1 MSTKRPFGPSSPSQ
15 SRERKTNMVDYIALL
30 KKEVCPAEGCT
41 EPVAVAFAV
50 SLAAEQLDVV
60 PSSVNL
66 KLSANIIKNALGVG
80 IPGTGMVGIEIA
92 AALGA
97 VIRQSAKKLEV
108 LQGFSAEQLDEA
120 KAMVD
125 AKIIRVEQKQT
136 PEALYIE
143 ASVEADGQTGRVI
156 VCRDHTNVV
165 RVEKNGEVVL
175 DKPISIGECG
185 GEESTGLTVDGIY
198 EFATT
203 VPFEDVKFI
212 LDCVELNTRVS
223 EEGLSG
229 DYGLEVGKRMGAG
242 ANTRG
247 VLLNNLSLRLISAT
261 AAASDARMGGCPLSV
276 MTCAGS
282 GNQGL
287 ASSLPII
294 ELSRVLGSSDEDL
307 ARALVI
313 SDLVVMHIKEYMGR
327 LSPLCGS
334 GIAGGTGACCGMTY
348 LQGGNLPEIK
358 CAVNNMLATLQ
369 GMICDGA
376 KATCALKI
384 AAGTNAAIMSS
395 TLALADIQPS
405 SMDGIVFDDAEQTIQ
420 HTGKL
425 VREGFA
431 TTDEAILS
439 IMLAKQLEN

>member
-1 MSTKRPFGPSSPSQ
+1 
-15 SRERKTNMVDYIALL
+15 MVDYIALL
-30 KKEVCPAEGCT
+30 KKEVVPAEGCT
-41 EPVAVAFAV
+41 EPVAVAFAT
-50 SLAAEQLDVV
+50 SLAAEQLSGA
-60 PSSVNL
+60 PASVEL
-66 KLSANIIKNALGVG
+66 RLSANIIKNALGVG

-97 VIRQSAKKLEV
+97 VLRQSDKGLEV
-108 LQGFSAEQLDEA
+108 LQGFSPAQLDEA
-120 KAMVD
+120 KALVD
-125 AKIIRVEQKQT
+125 ANVIHVEQKQT
-136 PEALYIE
+136 AESLYIE
-143 ASVEADGQTGRVI
+143 AQLTDGTDTSRVI

-165 RVEKNGEVVL
+165 RVEKNNEVLV
-175 DKPISIGECG
+175 DKPISIGEAG
-185 GEESTGLTVDGIY
+185 GEQGTGLTIDGIY
-198 EFATT
+198 DFATT
-203 VPFEDVKFI
+203 VPFGDIAFI
-212 LDCVELNTRVS
+212 LDCVELNSRVS
-223 EEGLSG
+223 QEGLKG
-229 DYGLEVGKRMGAG
+229 NYGLEVGKRMGAG

-247 VLLNNLSLRLISAT
+247 VLLNNLALRLISAT
-261 AAASDARMGGCPLSV
+261 AAGSDARMGGCPLSV

-282 GNQGL
+282 GNQGI
-287 ASSLPII
+287 ASSVPII
-294 ELSRVLGSSDEDL
+294 ELSRVLGSTDEDL

-313 SDLVVMHIKEYMGR
+313 SDLVVIHIKEYMGR

-334 GIAGGTGACCGMTY
+334 GIAGGAGACCGMTY

-395 TLALADIQPS
+395 TLALADVQPS

-439 IMLAKQLEN
+439 IMLAKQLEK

>member
-1 MSTKRPFGPSSPSQ
+1 
-15 SRERKTNMVDYIALL
+15 MVDYIGLL
-30 KKEVCPAEGCT
+30 KKEVVPAQGCT
-41 EPVAVAFAV
+41 EPVAVAYTVAI
-50 SLAAEQLDVV
+50 AAEQLGADAQDVR
-60 PSSVNL
+60 L

-80 IPGTGMVGIEIA
+80 IPGTGTVGIDIA

-97 VIRQSAKKLEV
+97 VIKQSAKKLEV
-108 LQGFSAEQLDEA
+108 LQGFTPEQLERA
-120 KAMVD
+120 KALVD
-125 AKIIRVEQKQT
+125 AHVIHIEQMAT

-143 ASVEADGQTGRVI
+143 AVLTDGTDTSRAI

-165 RVEKNGEVVL
+165 RVEKNGEVLL
-175 DKPISIGECG
+175 DKPISWGAAG
-185 GEESTGLTVDGIY
+185 ADSGTGLTVDGIY

-203 VPFEDVKFI
+203 APFVSIAFI
-212 LDCVELNTRVS
+212 LDCVPLNTRVS
-223 EEGLSG
+223 QEGLANS
-229 DYGLEVGKRMGAG
+229 YGLEVGRRMSAG
-242 ANTRG
+242 SNARG

-294 ELSRVLGSSDEDL
+294 ELARTLGSSDEDL
-307 ARALVI
+307 ARALVM
-313 SDLVVMHIKEYMGR
+313 SDLLVIHIKEYMGR

-358 CAVNNMLATLQ
+358 CAINNMLAKLQ

-384 AAGTNAAIMSS
+384 AAGTNAAITSS

-405 SMDGIVFDDAEQTIQ
+405 SLEGIVFADAEDTISNI
-420 HTGKL
+420 GKL

-439 IMLAKQLEN
+439 IMLAKQLEG

>member
-1 MSTKRPFGPSSPSQ
+1 
-15 SRERKTNMVDYIALL
+15 MVDYIGLL
-30 KKEVCPAEGCT
+30 KKEIVPAQGCT
-41 EPVAVAFAV
+41 EPVAVAYAV
-50 SLAAEQLDVV
+50 SLAAERLGSTATEVR
-60 PSSVNL
+60 L
-66 KLSANIIKNALGVG
+66 RLSANIIKNALGVG

-97 VIRQSAKKLEV
+97 VIRQPAKKLEV
-108 LQGFSAEQLDEA
+108 LQGFTQDQLDEA
-120 KAMVD
+120 KALVD
-125 AKIIRVEQKQT
+125 AHVVRVEQMQT
-136 PEALYIE
+136 PENLYIE
-143 ASVEADGQTGRVI
+143 ALLSGGRDSSRAV

-165 RVEKNGEVVL
+165 RVEKNGEVLL
-175 DKPISIGECG
+175 DKPLSVAG
-185 GEESTGLTVDGIY
+185 GSDDEGTGLTVDGIY
-198 EFATT
+198 EFA
-203 VPFEDVKFI
+203 VMAPFDDIAFI
-212 LDCVELNTRVS
+212 LDCVPLNTRVS
-223 EEGLSG
+223 EEGLRNS
-229 DYGLEVGKRMGAG
+229 YGLEVGRRMSAG
-242 ANTRG
+242 SNARG

-287 ASSLPII
+287 ASSLPVI
-294 ELSRVLGSSDEDL
+294 ELARALGSSDEDL

-313 SDLVVMHIKEYMGR
+313 SDLVVIHIKEYMGR

-334 GIAGGTGACCGMTY
+334 GIAGGAGACCGMTY

-358 CAVNNMLATLQ
+358 CAINNMLATLQ

-384 AAGTNAAIMSS
+384 AAGTNAAITSS

-405 SMDGIVFDDAEQTIQ
+405 SLEGIVFADAEDTIRN
-420 HTGKL
+420 TGKL

-431 TTDEAILS
+431 ATDEAILS
-439 IMLAKQLEN
+439 IMLAKQLEK

>member
-1 MSTKRPFGPSSPSQ
+1 
-15 SRERKTNMVDYIALL
+15 MVDYIGLL
-30 KKEVCPAEGCT
+30 KKEVVPAEGCT

-50 SLAAEQLDVV
+50 SLAAEQLGADATDVR
-60 PSSVNL
+60 L

-97 VIRQSAKKLEV
+97 VVKQSAKRLEV
-108 LQGFSAEQLDEA
+108 LQGFSPEQLAAAKELVEA
-120 KAMVD
+120 HVVH
-125 AKIIRVEQKQT
+125 VEQKAT

-143 ASVEADGQTGRVI
+143 ALLTDGTDTSRVI

-165 RVEKNGEVVL
+165 RVEKNGEVLV
-175 DKPISIGECG
+175 DKPISVGVGDADG
-185 GEESTGLTVDGIY
+185 GTGLTVDGIY

-203 VPFEDVKFI
+203 VPFEDIKFV
-212 LDCVELNTRVS
+212 LDCVPMNTRVS
-223 EEGLSG
+223 EEGLRNS
-229 DYGLEVGKRMGAG
+229 YGLEVGRRMSAG
-242 ANTRG
+242 SNARG

-294 ELSRVLGSSDEDL
+294 ELGRALGSSDEDL
-307 ARALVI
+307 ARALVM
-313 SDLVVMHIKEYMGR
+313 SFLVVMHIKEYMGR

-334 GIAGGTGACCGMTY
+334 GIAGGTGSCCGMTY

-358 CAVNNMLATLQ
+358 CAINNMLATLQ

-384 AAGTNAAIMSS
+384 AAGTNAAITSS

-405 SMDGIVFDDAEQTIQ
+405 SLEGIVFADAEDTIS

>member
-1 MSTKRPFGPSSPSQ
+1 
-15 SRERKTNMVDYIALL
+15 MVDHIALL
-30 KKEVCPAEGCT
+30 KREVVPAQGCT
-41 EPVAVAFAV
+41 EPIAVAFAA
-50 SLAAEQLDVV
+50 SLAAEQL
-60 PSSVNL
+60 PAAPLTIELS
-66 KLSANIIKNALGVG
+66 LSANIIKNALGVG

-97 VIRQSAKKLEV
+97 VVRNSASRLEV
-108 LQGFSAEQLDEA
+108 LKGFSSEQLEQA
-120 KAMVD
+120 KALV
-125 AKIIRVEQKQT
+125 AQGAVVVSQNPTSEQ
-136 PEALYIE
+136 LYID
-143 ASVEADGQTGRVI
+143 ARLVTADGHVARVV

-165 RVEKNGEVVL
+165 RVEKDGEVVL
-175 DKPISIGECG
+175 DKPLSLADTSASG
-185 GEESTGLTVDGIY
+185 GTGLTVDNIY

-203 VPFEDVKFI
+203 VPFDDIAFLLET
-212 LDCVELNTRVS
+212 VEMNSAVS
-223 EEGLSG
+223 VEGLAH
-229 DYGLEVGKRMGAG
+229 DYGLEVGKRMGQGSSA
-242 ANTRG
+242 RG
-247 VLLNNLSLRLISAT
+247 QLLNNMALRLIAAT
-261 AAASDARMGGCPLSV
+261 AAASDARMGGCTMSV

-287 ASSLPII
+287 ASSLPVI
-294 ELSRVLGSSDEDL
+294 ELAHVLGSSDEDL
-307 ARALVI
+307 ARALAISFLLVI
-313 SDLVVMHIKEYMGR
+313 HIKEYMGR

-348 LQGGNLPEIK
+348 LQGGNLPEVK
-358 CAVNNMLATLQ
+358 CAINNMLATLQ

-405 SMDGIVFDDAEQTIQ
+405 SMDGIVFADAEQTIA

-425 VREGFA
+425 VSEGFA

-439 IMLAKQLEN
+439 IMLAKQL

>member
-1 MSTKRPFGPSSPSQ
+1 
-15 SRERKTNMVDYIALL
+15 MVDHIALL
-30 KKEVCPAEGCT
+30 KREVVPAQGCT
-41 EPVAVAFAV
+41 EPIAVAFAA
-50 SLAAEQLDVV
+50 SLAAEQL
-60 PSSVNL
+60 PAAPLTIELS
-66 KLSANIIKNALGVG
+66 LSANIIKNALGVG

-97 VIRQSAKKLEV
+97 VVRNSASRLEV
-108 LQGFSAEQLDEA
+108 LKGFSSEQLEQA
-120 KAMVD
+120 KALV
-125 AKIIRVEQKQT
+125 AQGAVVVSQNPTSEQ
-136 PEALYIE
+136 LYID
-143 ASVEADGQTGRVI
+143 ARLVTADGHVARVV

-165 RVEKNGEVVL
+165 RVEKDGEVVL
-175 DKPISIGECG
+175 DKPLSLADTSASG
-185 GEESTGLTVDGIY
+185 GTGLTVDNIY

-203 VPFEDVKFI
+203 VPFDDIAFLLEA
-212 LDCVELNTRVS
+212 VEMNSAVS
-223 EEGLSG
+223 AEGLAH
-229 DYGLEVGKRMGAG
+229 DYGLEVGKRMGQG
-242 ANTRG
+242 SSSRG
-247 VLLNNLSLRLISAT
+247 QLLNNMALRLIAAT
-261 AAASDARMGGCPLSV
+261 AAASDARMGGCTMSV

-287 ASSLPII
+287 ASSLPVI
-294 ELSRVLGSSDEDL
+294 ELAHVLGSSDEDL
-307 ARALVI
+307 ARALAISFLLVI
-313 SDLVVMHIKEYMGR
+313 HIKEYMGR

-348 LQGGNLPEIK
+348 LQGGNLPEVK
-358 CAVNNMLATLQ
+358 CAINNMLATLQ

-405 SMDGIVFDDAEQTIQ
+405 SMDGIVFADAEQTIA

-425 VREGFA
+425 VSEGFA

-439 IMLAKQLEN
+439 IMLAKQL

>member
-1 MSTKRPFGPSSPSQ
+1 
-15 SRERKTNMVDYIALL
+15 MVDYIGLL
-30 KKEVCPAEGCT
+30 KKEIVPAQGCT
-41 EPVAVAFAV
+41 EPVAVAYAV
-50 SLAAEQLDVV
+50 ALAAEQLGGPATDVR
-60 PSSVNL
+60 L
-66 KLSANIIKNALGVG
+66 RLSANIIKNALGVG

-108 LQGFSAEQLDEA
+108 LQGFTPGQLAEA
-120 KAMVD
+120 KSLVD
-125 AKIIRVEQKQT
+125 AHAVRVEQMQT
-136 PEALYIE
+136 PETLYIE
-143 ASVEADGQTGRVI
+143 ALLADGADTSRAV

-165 RVEKNGEVVL
+165 RVEKNGEVLL
-175 DKPISIGECG
+175 DKPLSVAAGEAAEG
-185 GEESTGLTVDGIY
+185 TGLTVDGIY
-198 EFATT
+198 EFASTA
-203 VPFEDVKFI
+203 PFDDIAFI
-212 LDCVELNTRVS
+212 LDCVPLNTRVS
-223 EEGLSG
+223 GEGLRNS
-229 DYGLEVGKRMGAG
+229 YGLEVGRRMSAG
-242 ANTRG
+242 SNARG

-287 ASSLPII
+287 ASSVPII
-294 ELSRVLGSSDEDL
+294 ELARALGSPDEDL

-313 SDLVVMHIKEYMGR
+313 SDLVVIHIKEYMGR

-348 LQGGNLPEIK
+348 LQGGELPEIK
-358 CAVNNMLATLQ
+358 CAINNMLATLQ

-384 AAGTNAAIMSS
+384 AAGTNAAITSS

-405 SMDGIVFDDAEQTIQ
+405 SLEGIVFADAEDTIRN
-420 HTGKL
+420 TGRL

-439 IMLAKQLEN
+439 IMLAKQLEK

>member
-1 MSTKRPFGPSSPSQ
+1 
-15 SRERKTNMVDYIALL
+15 MVDYIGLL
-30 KKEVCPAEGCT
+30 KKEIVPAQGCT
-41 EPVAVAFAV
+41 EPVAVAYAV
-50 SLAAEQLDVV
+50 SLAAERLGSTATEVR
-60 PSSVNL
+60 L
-66 KLSANIIKNALGVG
+66 RLSANIIKNALGVG

-97 VIRQSAKKLEV
+97 VIRQPAKKLEV
-108 LQGFSAEQLDEA
+108 LQGFTQDQLDEA
-120 KAMVD
+120 KALVD
-125 AKIIRVEQKQT
+125 AHVVRVEQMQT
-136 PEALYIE
+136 PENLYIE
-143 ASVEADGQTGRVI
+143 ALLSGGRDSSRAV

-165 RVEKNGEVVL
+165 RVEKNGEVLL
-175 DKPISIGECG
+175 DKPLSVAG
-185 GEESTGLTVDGIY
+185 GSDDEGTGLTVDGIY
-198 EFATT
+198 EFAVTA
-203 VPFEDVKFI
+203 PFDDIAFI
-212 LDCVELNTRVS
+212 LDCVPLNTRVS
-223 EEGLSG
+223 EEGLRNS
-229 DYGLEVGKRMGAG
+229 YGLEVGRRMSAG
-242 ANTRG
+242 SNARG

-287 ASSLPII
+287 ASSLPVI
-294 ELSRVLGSSDEDL
+294 ELARALGSSDEDL

-313 SDLVVMHIKEYMGR
+313 SDLVVIHIKEYMGR

-334 GIAGGTGACCGMTY
+334 GIAGGAGACCGMTY

-358 CAVNNMLATLQ
+358 CAINNMLATLQ

-384 AAGTNAAIMSS
+384 AAGTNAAITSS

-405 SMDGIVFDDAEQTIQ
+405 SLEGIVFADAEDTIRN
-420 HTGKL
+420 TGKL

-431 TTDEAILS
+431 ATDEAILS
-439 IMLAKQLEN
+439 IMLAKQLEK

>member
-1 MSTKRPFGPSSPSQ
+1 
-15 SRERKTNMVDYIALL
+15 MVDYIQLL
-30 KKEVCPAEGCT
+30 KKEIVPAEGCT
-41 EPVAVAFAV
+41 EPVAVAYAV
-50 SLAAEQLDVV
+50 SLAAEQLAGEPNDVR
-60 PSSVNL
+60 L
-66 KLSANIIKNALGVG
+66 QLSANIIKNALGVG

-97 VIRQSAKKLEV
+97 VVRNSAKKLEV
-108 LQGFSAEQLDEA
+108 LQGFSPEQLAEA
-120 KAMVD
+120 KALVD
-125 AKIIRVEQKQT
+125 ANVVRVEQKAT
-136 PEALYIE
+136 PETLYIE
-143 ASVEADGQTGRVI
+143 AALTDGADTSRVV

-165 RVEKNGEVVL
+165 RVEKNGEVLL
-175 DKPISIGECG
+175 DKPISVATGDAEAG
-185 GEESTGLTVDGIY
+185 TGLTVDGIF

-203 VPFEDVKFI
+203 APFEDIAFI
-212 LDCVELNTRVS
+212 LDCVPLNTRVS
-223 EEGLSG
+223 EEGLRNS
-229 DYGLEVGKRMGAG
+229 YGLEVGRRMSAG
-242 ANTRG
+242 SNARG

-287 ASSLPII
+287 ASSLPVI
-294 ELSRVLGSSDEDL
+294 ELARALGSSDEDL

-348 LQGGNLPEIK
+348 LQGGNLPEVK

-384 AAGTNAAIMSS
+384 AAGTNAAITSS

-405 SMDGIVFDDAEQTIQ
+405 SLEGIVFEDAEDTIRN
-420 HTGKL
+420 TGKL

-439 IMLAKQLEN
+439 IMLAKQLEK

>member
-1 MSTKRPFGPSSPSQ
+1 
-15 SRERKTNMVDYIALL
+15 MVDHIALL
-30 KKEVCPAEGCT
+30 KREVVPAQGCT
-41 EPVAVAFAV
+41 EPIAVAFAA
-50 SLAAEQLDVV
+50 SLAAEQL
-60 PSSVNL
+60 PAAPLTIELS
-66 KLSANIIKNALGVG
+66 LSANIIKNALGVG

-97 VIRQSAKKLEV
+97 VVRNSASRLEV
-108 LQGFSAEQLDEA
+108 LKGFSTEQLERA
-120 KAMVD
+120 KALV
-125 AKIIRVEQKQT
+125 AQGAVVVSQNPTSEQ
-136 PEALYIE
+136 LYID
-143 ASVEADGQTGRVI
+143 ARLVTADGHVARVV

-165 RVEKNGEVVL
+165 RVEKDGEVVL
-175 DKPISIGECG
+175 DKPLSLADTSASG
-185 GEESTGLTVDGIY
+185 GTGLTVDNIY

-203 VPFEDVKFI
+203 VPFDDIAFLLEA
-212 LDCVELNTRVS
+212 VEMNSAVS
-223 EEGLSG
+223 AEGLAH
-229 DYGLEVGKRMGAG
+229 DYGLEVGKRMGQGSSA
-242 ANTRG
+242 RG
-247 VLLNNLSLRLISAT
+247 QLLNNMALRLIAAT
-261 AAASDARMGGCPLSV
+261 AAASDARMGGCTMSV

-287 ASSLPII
+287 ASSLPVI
-294 ELSRVLGSSDEDL
+294 ELAHVLGSSDEDL
-307 ARALVI
+307 ARALAISFLLVI
-313 SDLVVMHIKEYMGR
+313 HIKEYMGR

-348 LQGGNLPEIK
+348 LQGGNLPEVK

-405 SMDGIVFDDAEQTIQ
+405 SMDGIVFADAEQTIA

-425 VREGFA
+425 VSEGFA

-439 IMLAKQLEN
+439 IMLAKQL

>member
-1 MSTKRPFGPSSPSQ
+1 
-15 SRERKTNMVDYIALL
+15 MVDYIALL

-175 DKPISIGECG
+175 DKPISIGEGG

-261 AAASDARMGGCPLSV
+261 
-276 MTCAGS
+276 GS

>member
-1 MSTKRPFGPSSPSQ
+1 MSTKKPFEPSSPSQ
-15 SRERKTNMVDYIALL
+15 SRERKTIMVDYIALL

-50 SLAAEQLDVV
+50 SLAAEQLDVA
-60 PSSVNL
+60 PASVNL

-97 VIRQSAKKLEV
+97 VVRQSAKKLEV

-125 AKIIRVEQKQT
+125 AKIIHVEQKQT

-143 ASVEADGQTGRVI
+143 AFVEAGGQTGRVI

-165 RVEKNGEVVL
+165 RVEKNGEVIL
-175 DKPISIGECG
+175 DKPISIGEGG
-185 GEESTGLTVDGIY
+185 GEKGTGLTIDGIY

-203 VPFEDVKFI
+203 VPFEDIKFI

-223 EEGLSG
+223 EEGMSG

-282 GNQGL
+282 
-287 ASSLPII
+287 

-348 LQGGNLPEIK
+348 LQGGNLPEVK